1 MDDVVKLLLMKLIR
15 LQVANTGVAAVVVV
29 VVKIVR
35 DADLGI
41 G

>member
-1 MDDVVKLLLMKLIR
+1 MGDVVKLLLVKLIR
-15 LQVANTGVAAVVVV
+15 LLAANTGVAVVVV
-29 VVKIVR
+29 VIVKLFR